1 MTFYKHN
8 FMATYRNTSMSVK
21 INGNVHQDEEFKQ
34 QQQQQKLK
42 KIRLLNGENNG
53 GILID
58 RHIHVM

>member
-1 MTFYKHN
+1 
-8 FMATYRNTSMSVK
+8 MATYRNTSMSVK